1 MGREHTRWSALS
13 MDVGWN
19 AEGRTPLD
27 IVVASK
33 LTTLQGMDPSTW
45 SWITGSIQMDTMQ
58 TACKIVSAEAFT
70 LWSDSRVNLG
80 YVVQTNFV

>member
-1 MGREHTRWSALS
+1 MGREHTRQSVLS

-33 LTTLQGMDPSTW
+33 LTTIRASRH
-45 SWITGSIQMDTMQ
+45 GSVDLIMNYRFYPNGHDANCMQ
-58 TACKIVSAEAFT
+58 DCKRRSLHSVEGQ
-70 LWSDSRVNLG
+70 LG
-80 YVVQTNFV
+80 LVQTNFV